1 MAGEQPVEKRKLV
14 NTKLAEVNNDEVAE
28 WVQASIESLSVTTD
42 TDVVKKRFG
51 KSTAAVLRLWKLED
65 WICELEGIIQDT
77 DLCRQ
82 VARAL
87 CNLIE
92 TKPQKHQPF
101 GSNLHLFV
109 SSLRFSSGFARRLP
123 R

>member
-1 MAGEQPVEKRKLV
+1 MAGEQPVKKRKLV

-28 WVQASIESLSVTTD
+28 WVQASIESLSITTD

-77 DLCRQ
+77 DLRRQ

-92 TKPQKHQPF
+92 NEASKAPALRLQPPPF
-101 GSNLHLFV
+101 CNFPEV
-109 SSLRFSSGFARRLP
+109 FFRFRS
-123 R
+123 